1 MKHAIRISCTRHNLK
16 VVRDFVSGF
25 LLSHNLS
32 EVQVNQIVLA
42 VDEVVANLI
51 IHGNGENESQ
61 YLDLRVEI
69 NNREFGIEIEDTN
82 LTSYS
87 PTSYREPDLQEYV
100 RIGKKGGVGM
110 MLVNRIMDRVE
121 FTTSGTHNVC
131 RLYKKID

>member
-1 MKHAIRISCTRHNLK
+1 MRHAIRISCTRRNLK
-16 VVRDFVSGF
+16 VVRDFVSEF
-25 LLSHNLS
+25 LLSYQLS
-32 EVQVNQIVLA
+32 DLLVNQIVLA

-61 YLDLRVEI
+61 FLDVRVAVV
-69 NNREFGIEIEDTN
+69 NQEFGIEIEDSN

-87 PTSYREPDLQEYV
+87 PNTYHEPDLQEYV

-121 FTTSGTHNVC
+121 FSTKGERNLC
-131 RLYKKID
+131 RLYKKIG

>member
-1 MKHAIRISCTRHNLK
+1 MRHAIRISCTRRNLK
-16 VVRDFVSGF
+16 VVRDFVSEF
-25 LLSHNLS
+25 LLAYKLS
-32 EVQVNQIVLA
+32 DLLINQIVLA

-61 YLDLRVEI
+61 FLDVRVAVVDQ
-69 NNREFGIEIEDTN
+69 EFGIEIEDSN

-87 PTSYREPDLQEYV
+87 PNTYHEPDLQEYV

-121 FTTSGTHNVC
+121 FTTKGERNLC
-131 RLYKKID
+131 RLYKKIG